1 MQRWTYDNVLWG
13 CGHTRKRNRKIMHKD
28 RKDSEII
35 GEYYDMYEQKIFRL
49 ANAILG
55 DTWQAEEAVQ
65 ETFLKIIRHRDVV
78 RRMAD
83 DKRAAYITRIA
94 KNISIDMYRKNKRNA
109 ETVCTF
115 PGDALSEDAFENMIW
130 QCGGTA
136 GHREMTEDVEN
147 REMLDSVLD
156 KLSDD
161 DALVLRLR
169 AARQLSVRETAAVM
183 NMSESTVRKKY
194 ERAIKRAHKLIVKE
208 MMLYGE

>member
-1 MQRWTYDNVLWG
+1 M
-13 CGHTRKRNRKIMHKD
+13 
-28 RKDSEII
+28 
-35 GEYYDMYEQKIFRL
+35 
-49 ANAILG
+49 
-55 DTWQAEEAVQ
+55 
-65 ETFLKIIRHRDVV
+65 
-78 RRMAD
+78 
-83 DKRAAYITRIA
+83 
-94 KNISIDMYRKNKRNA
+94 
-109 ETVCTF
+109 CTF
-115 PGDALSEDAFENMIW
+115 SGDALSEDAFENMIW
-130 QCGGTA
+130 HGGGTA

>member
-1 MQRWTYDNVLWG
+1 
-13 CGHTRKRNRKIMHKD
+13 MHKD
-28 RKDSEII
+28 KKDSEII
-35 GEYYDMYEQKIFRL
+35 EEYYDMYEQKIFRL

-83 DKRAAYITRIA
+83 DKREAYITRIA

-115 PGDALSEDAFENMIW
+115 QGGALSEDAFENMIW
-130 QCGGTA
+130 QGGGTA
-136 GHREMTEDVEN
+136 GHREMTENVEN

-194 ERAIKRAHKLIVKE
+194 ERAIKRAHKLLVKE

>member
-1 MQRWTYDNVLWG
+1 
-13 CGHTRKRNRKIMHKD
+13 MHKD
-28 RKDSEII
+28 KKDSEII
-35 GEYYDMYEQKIFRL
+35 EEYYDTYEQKIFRL

-115 PGDALSEDAFENMIW
+115 SGDALSEDAFENMIW
-130 QCGGTA
+130 HGGGTA